1 MDFETATKILLDYKE
16 NDIRSTDDEIKE
28 RFKDN
33 QIRLR
38 AFFNEC
44 YVNND
49 IDRLRRFKNLIID
62 IREELN
68 SGNNLKEMGLSEDN
82 EPFFQLPLRIRKI
95 TDYSQKI
102 GTSYLD
108 ELLKETKSII
118 ELSEKEQPR
127 KTESDKLEQSKSK
140 NKIGRKKVEVKNAKD
155 YLTFDD
161 MNKDKFIDLLKE
173 EYSNCEP
180 KEMNHLILV
189 LLEKAYLKKVTNKE
203 LKESFCEI
211 LNVKQTQTNFNK
223 YMNENSIDESLKISI
238 EKTVSS
244 LIFDN
249 SIV

>member
-16 NDIRSTDDEIKE
+16 SDIRSTDDEIKE
-28 RFKDN
+28 RFTGN
-33 QIRLR
+33 QTRLR

-44 YVNND
+44 YVNYD

-62 IREELN
+62 IQEELN
-68 SGNNLKEMGLSEDN
+68 SGNDLKKMGLSEDN

-102 GTSYLD
+102 GTSYLN
-108 ELLKETKSII
+108 ELLKEINSII
-118 ELSEKEQPR
+118 KLSEKEQPR
-127 KTESDKLEQSKSK
+127 KTESDKQEQSESK
-140 NKIGRKKVEVKNAKD
+140 NKKGRKKVEVKNAKD

-161 MNKDKFIDLLKE
+161 TNKAKFIDLLKE

-180 KEMNHLILV
+180 KTMNHLILV
-189 LLEKAYLKKVTNKE
+189 LLEKTYLKKVTNKE

-211 LNVKQTQTNFNK
+211 LNVEQSQANFDR
-223 YMNENSIDESLKISI
+223 YMNRTSIDESLKKSI
-238 EKTVSS
+238 EKTVSN
-244 LIFDN
+244 LIIDN